1 MLLLGF
7 VLVKKKNFCLD
18 VDTVCCMCALKEQ
31 CDCKL
36 MCVTYLLNEPEMFA
50 LEGNRRGAVC

>member
-18 VDTVCCMCALKEQ
+18 VDTLCGTCALKEQ

-36 MCVTYLLNEPEMFA
+36 MCVTYLFNEPEMFA
-50 LEGNRRGAVC
+50 LEGNRRGAVF